1 MPSKIILKITKGEL
15 EGKEF
20 IYDSKEQLFIGRQED
35 CSIVLPDKSVSR
47 YHCMLEVTP
56 PDVTV
61 RDFGSLN
68 GTFLNGVK
76 IGQRERSVSAED
88 AQKEYHEEFDLH
100 DGDTLGLSR
109 HCEITLRTVLAK
121 RCVECGEE
129 LPDDISAHDDGTVLD
144 DVPKVF
150 VNGKGEGICEDCFLK
165 NEAEKKR
172 AQLVAL
178 EKEHKEREKAEAE
191 RKEKARLEQEL
202 LEKERIEAEKKRRE
216 AEAVAAELAKKLKGA
231 VDKASKEEAER
242 KRKEAEHQAVAIKKA
257 EGEKRLRLEEQRK
270 AEEERQR
277 REEEENKRR
286 EAELKRLEEIKKQ
299 QASAQRKCAGCGLMF
314 TPKVIDNNLCPK
326 CIQDR
331 DKILEAILMQM
342 LEGGLN
348 QQPQK
353 NVEPAVLKGFRKVKR
368 LGAGGMGEV
377 WLVQE
382 EKTGKKY
389 ALKTMLPQVAADK
402 RSKETFLR
410 EAMLGEALDHKN
422 IIKVYRTGCE
432 SGVFFI
438 LMELC
443 EGGSVDKY
451 MERCGGKLP
460 IDVATYIIL
469 QVLDGLEYAHH
480 ADVRVKCG
488 WRTRDA
494 MGVVHRDFKPG
505 NIFLADGGQYP
516 AAKVADF
523 GLAKAFETAGLS
535 KHTRTGTAAGTPVF
549 QPRQQIEN
557 FKYAKPDVDVWAVA
571 ASYYNMLTANF
582 PKDIRGNDIWMA
594 MYTGRPVPI
603 RQRDSRIPEKLA
615 AVIDKAL
622 VEIPDIGIKSA
633 KELKLQIVAALPD
646 DVKKAVKG
654 VI

>member
-1 MPSKIILKITKGEL
+1 MSSKVIFKVTKGEL

-56 PDVTV
+56 PEVTV

-68 GTFLNGVK
+68 GTFLNREK
-76 IGQRERSVSAED
+76 IGQRESSISAED
-88 AQKEYHEEFDLH
+88 AQKEYHEEFELH
-100 DGDTLGLSR
+100 NGDILGLSR
-109 HCEITLRTVLAK
+109 YCEIILHTVPAK
-121 RCVECGEE
+121 RCAECGEE
-129 LPDDISAHDDGTVLD
+129 LPEDIAAWDDGTVPD
-144 DVPKVF
+144 DAPQNF
-150 VNGKGEGICEDCFLK
+150 VNEKGEAICKDCFIK
-165 NEAEKKR
+165 NETEKRKTEL
-172 AQLVAL
+172 AAL
-178 EKEHKEREKAEAE
+178 EKDCKEREKAEAE
-191 RKEKARLEQEL
+191 CKEKARLEQER
-202 LEKERIEAEKKRRE
+202 LEKEHINAGKKRRE
-216 AEAVAAELAKKLKGA
+216 AEAVAAELARKLKEA
-231 VDKASKEEAER
+231 ANKAAKVEDER
-242 KRKEAEHQAVAIKKA
+242 KHKEAEQQAAALKKA
-257 EGEKRLRLEEQRK
+257 EEEKQHKLEEQRK
-270 AEEERQR
+270 AEIDRLRRQ
-277 REEEENKRR
+277 EEENRHR

-299 QASAQRKCAGCGLMF
+299 QAGAQKKCAGCGAMF
-314 TPKVIDNNLCPK
+314 TPKMADNNLCPK
-326 CIQDR
+326 CMGDR
-331 DKILEAILMQM
+331 DKIVEAILMQM
-342 LEGGLN
+342 LGGVLA

-353 NVEPAVLKGFRKVKR
+353 DTGPAAVKGFRKVKR
-368 LGAGGMGEV
+368 LGVGGMGEV

-410 EAMLGEALDHKN
+410 EAMLGEAFDHKN
-422 IIKVYRTGCE
+422 IIKVYKTGCE
-432 SGVFFI
+432 SGVFYI

-443 EGGSVDKY
+443 EGGSVDKS

-460 IDVATYIIL
+460 LDVATYIIL

-480 ADVRVKCG
+480 ADVSVKCG
-488 WRTRDA
+488 WRTKDA
-494 MGVVHRDFKPG
+494 TGVVHRDFKPG
-505 NIFLADGGQYP
+505 NIFLADGSKYP
-516 AAKVADF
+516 LAKVADF

-557 FKYAKPDVDVWAVA
+557 FKYSKPDVDVWAAA

-582 PKDIRGNDIWMA
+582 PKDIKGKDIWMA
-594 MYTGRPVPI
+594 MYTGKSVPI
-603 RQRDSRIPEKLA
+603 RQRNPQIPEKLA

-633 KELKLQIVAALPD
+633 KELKQQIVSALPD
-646 DVKKAVKG
+646 DVRKAVRG